1 MASTGAVATNAPKPP
16 AASTQPLSAGNRAAG
31 NHSTK
36 ALKLAIK
43 QADTPK
49 PIKPRPTINS
59 SALSLTANN
68 PAPAAANNSSVA
80 STRRGPNRSS
90 SMPSGS

>member
-1 MASTGAVATNAPKPP
+1 MPKPP

-43 QADTPK
+43 QADTPADQTS
-49 PIKPRPTINS
+49 PHDQLQR
-59 SALSLTANN
+59 A
-68 PAPAAANNSSVA
+68 VA
-80 STRRGPNRSS
+80 DREQAGAGRREQQQRRSTRRGPNRSS